1 MTASIE
7 GLNAGARAR
16 LTSGDLAGTW
26 TLDPARSS
34 MTLQTR
40 TLWGLVK
47 VKGRFSRVAGVAM
60 VSAGGD
66 ISGSLTV
73 EATSIDTGHHKRDE
87 HLRSADFFTVDT
99 YPHFAFSAE
108 RVDWSGPTP
117 MVEGSLQVRD
127 CTRTLQVPVQVSTSG
142 ADVVEL
148 TAEVVLNR
156 ADYGMDWNRMGAA
169 KMVITLHIQAVF
181 TRSPRD

>member
-1 MTASIE
+1 MSASIE
-7 GLNAGARAR
+7 GLNAAARAH

-26 TLDPARSS
+26 TVDPARSS
-34 MTLQTR
+34 VQLRTR

-66 ISGSLTV
+66 IRGSLTV
-73 EATSIDTGHHKRDE
+73 EARSIDTGHHKRDE

-99 YPHFAFSAE
+99 YPHFAFTAE
-108 RVDWSGPTP
+108 RVDWSGPEP
-117 MVEGSLQVRD
+117 VVEGSLQVRD
-127 CTRTLQVPVQVSTSG
+127 CTRPLRVPVQVSTGG
-142 ADVVEL
+142 ADVL
-148 TAEVVLNR
+148 DLSAEVVLNR

-169 KMVITLHIQAVF
+169 KMVITLNIQAVF
-181 TRSPRD
+181 VRS